1 MNWLCAGWWESS
13 PVKTNNPKRGKPVRP
28 APKPADKAMKS
39 PSGGTDNPQGAMLG
53 VGGLTEIRQLIRL
66 VQRTGIGELE
76 VSSGQR
82 TVRIAAHAHHAVG
95 AGPAL
100 PVALGAPAAEGPAPA
115 AVPPA
120 PKPAENAAV
129 IASPMVG
136 TFYRAPAPDADP
148 YVEVGDMV
156 EVGQTVCIIEAMKLM
171 NEIESDFRGRVVKIL
186 VENAQPVEFG
196 QKLFLIEPA

>member
-1 MNWLCAGWWESS
+1 M
-13 PVKTNNPKRGKPVRP
+13 KTNNPKRRKAARP
-28 APKPADKAMKS
+28 ASRAADKAMKS
-39 PSGGTDNPQGAMLG
+39 APAGTDNSRGAMLG
-53 VGGLTEIRQLIRL
+53 VGDLAEIRRLIRL

-82 TVRIAAHAHHAVG
+82 TVRIAAQAHLAVG
-95 AGPAL
+95 PGSSL
-100 PVALGAPAAEGPAPA
+100 PVAVSAPAADGPAPA
-115 AVPPA
+115 AAAAAPA
-120 PKPAENAAV
+120 PKPADDSAV

-171 NEIESDFRGRVVKIL
+171 NEIESDFRGRVVRIL